1 MKKIRL
7 GMVGYGFRGAGLFGM
22 ARSVDQ
28 LEAAAVC
35 DANPEVKNKVNVDF
49 PEATYFD
56 NYEKM
61 LDSGDIDAVLIE
73 TPPQTHATLAIAALE
88 RNIHVLSDV
97 PVLHSLDEVGP
108 LWDAAQ
114 KSKAIYMFGSTA
126 NYFGFVETC
135 SDLKEKGLL
144 GKPFYL
150 EAEYIQDLTDFS
162 KMTPW
167 RIGYEPIRYC
177 THSLGPLL
185 RWLGQE
191 LILVSC
197 FDTGSHVYP
206 ESKDSHDAMVAIF
219 KTASNEVV
227 KLLVSFT
234 NSNIQGQH
242 RYLCHG
248 TEGIFECIWP
258 LTGEKPKVTFST
270 RKIYG
275 LNKTI
280 ELPVSSERPEIST
293 LKNLS
298 GHGPLDY
305 AMFVDFVKAVNGE
318 PCELNLKQGLRMTVP
333 GLVALESA
341 KNGGKLTEIKY
352 PWQ

>member
-1 MKKIRL
+1 MNKIKL
-7 GMVGYGFRGAGLFGM
+7 GIVGYGFRGTGLLGM
-22 ARSVDQ
+22 ARSVEQ
-28 LEAAAVC
+28 LEPAAIC
-35 DANPEVKNKVNVDF
+35 DANPEVQDKVKADF
-49 PEATYFD
+49 PGAAYYD

-73 TPPQTHATLAIAALE
+73 TPPMTHAALAIAALE

-97 PVLHSLDEVGP
+97 PVLHALDEVQP
-108 LWDAAQ
+108 LWDATQ
-114 KSKAIYMFGSTA
+114 KSQAIYMFGSTA

-150 EAEYIQDLTDFS
+150 EAEYVQDLTEFS

-167 RIGYEPIRYC
+167 RIKYEPIRYC

-185 RWLGQE
+185 KWLGEE
-191 LILVSC
+191 LVSVSC
-197 FDTGSHVYP
+197 FDTGSHVHP
-206 ESKDSHDAMVAIF
+206 ENKDSHDAMVAIF
-219 KTASNEVV
+219 KTASNKVV
-227 KLLVSFT
+227 KLLTSFA
-234 NSNIQGQH
+234 NSNTHGQH
-242 RYLCHG
+242 RYICYG

-275 LNKTI
+275 LDKTI
-280 ELPVSSERPEIST
+280 DLPVSSERPEIST
-293 LKNLS
+293 LENLS

-305 AMFVDFVKAVNGE
+305 AMFVDFVRAINGE
-318 PCELNLKQGLRMTVP
+318 PLELDLKQGLRMTLP
-333 GLVALESA
+333 GLAALESA
-341 KNGGKLTEIKY
+341 KNGGQFTEIKY
-352 PWQ
+352 PW